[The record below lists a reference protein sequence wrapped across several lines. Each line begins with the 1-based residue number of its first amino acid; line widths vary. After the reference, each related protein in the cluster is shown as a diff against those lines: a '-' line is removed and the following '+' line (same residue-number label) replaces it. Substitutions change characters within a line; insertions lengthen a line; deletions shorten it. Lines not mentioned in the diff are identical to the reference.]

1 MSPKVQNEIKE
12 TDKAK
17 ETKTKAPDSFT
28 IKIPNKLDE
37 VTLNKLNQLVSSKQ
51 TLLKKALGAKDLP
64 INKVNDCLEFP
75 WFTLH
80 GITGEAEA
88 YAQLITAMIEM
99 SENARWFNPE
109 DKPTDNERFTMR
121 MFTVRLGLKGDKY
134 RLIRKLLTQNL
145 SGNSA
150 WRNGTPPK
158 KVTKKDGNKSSSPST
173 EGGSTL

>member
-1 MSPKVQNEIKE
+1 MSPKAQSKTKE
-12 TDKAK
+12 AGKAK

-28 IKIPNKLDE
+28 VKIPNELDDA
-37 VTLNKLNQLVSSKQ
+37 TLIKLNQLVSSKQ

-64 INKVNDCLEFP
+64 INKVKDCLEFP

-99 SENARWFNPE
+99 SENARWINPE

-121 MFTVRLGLKGDKY
+121 IFTVRLGLKGDKY

-150 WRNGTPPK
+150 WRDGAPPK
-158 KVTKKDGNKSSSPST
+158 KVAKKDGNKSSSPST
-173 EGGSTL
+173 KGGSTL